1 MSAHEPSE
9 RALIARIA
17 ANARWARTTD
27 RTKATE
33 PARRGLLEKFAHQ
46 VDPGSVLD
54 PVERYRRAQ
63 NLVNAHMAK
72 MALRSAQARRKAG
85 VRRKPEMVEAQA
97 LATAMPRGEVA

>member
-9 RALIARIA
+9 RAMIARIA
-17 ANARWARTTD
+17 ANARWAQTTD

-46 VDPGSVLD
+46 VDPDGTLD
-54 PVERYRRAQ
+54 PIERYRRAQ
-63 NLVNAHMAK
+63 NLVNQHMAK

-85 VRRKPEMVEAQA
+85 TRRKPEAVDSAA
-97 LATAMPRGEVA
+97 LATTMPRGQSR